1 MDEITLKTMIRSNP
15 GLMLLKKGVVLRKW
29 SVSNLPDEYQL
40 NAPLEKL
47 PFSTWNPK
55 TNVHKVVEVTGWF
68 LGPLLFLTVVDLIWL
83 RIKSRKKKKEEENN
97 KETL

>member
-1 MDEITLKTMIRSNP
+1 MES
-15 GLMLLKKGVVLRKW
+15 
-29 SVSNLPDEYQL
+29 E
-40 NAPLEKL
+40 
-47 PFSTWNPK
+47 

-83 RIKSRKKKKEEENN
+83 RIKAAKEKEEENN